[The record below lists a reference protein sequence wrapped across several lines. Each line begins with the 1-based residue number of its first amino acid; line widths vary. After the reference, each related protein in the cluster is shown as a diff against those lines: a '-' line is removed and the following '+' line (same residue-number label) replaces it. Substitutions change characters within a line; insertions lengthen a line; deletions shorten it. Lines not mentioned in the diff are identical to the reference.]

1 MHTLET
7 FSPGSL
13 VNLRGRD
20 WIVQPSEAPEE
31 LLVIKPLGGSEDETT
46 GVYLPLGFEDDLPTK
61 AEFPRPA
68 PEDLGNIANA
78 RLLYESARLSFRN
91 GSGPF
96 RCLAKLSFRPRA
108 YQIVPLIMSLRQE
121 ITRLLIADDVGIG
134 KTIEALLIVREL
146 LERRIVKRFAI
157 ICLPHLCDQW
167 QQEIRD
173 KIGMDAVVIRS
184 NTQARL
190 DREIVGDTSVYQ
202 FYPFQIISID
212 YIKSDGRRAV
222 FIEEAPELVV
232 VDEVHTCACPQG
244 ATSSQQ
250 QRHALV
256 RDLSAK
262 DHRHLVLLTA
272 TPHSGKNEEFQSLL
286 GLLKPHFGNLD
297 VTHTD
302 QKQRRELAKYY
313 IQRRRGDV
321 AKWMDGDTPFPVR
334 DPAELNYSLTP
345 AYATFFA
352 DLYEFARKL
361 ISGDLSEQARRVHY
375 WTALGLLRG
384 VMSSPAAGVFMLRN
398 RQSKLLEAEQA
409 VRELPLNPVGD
420 SNNLAPDDAIPEEL
434 MASQLWSDSQK
445 NSLRRLE
452 RSLSEIADNKEDNK
466 INKAAA
472 TIRGW
477 VNEGFNPVVFCQYIP
492 TANYVG
498 ERLSQMLPKKINVQV
513 VTSEDPDEVRRER
526 IEAMKTSEH
535 RVLVATDC
543 LSEGI
548 NLHELFTAVLHY
560 DLPWNPNRLEQREG
574 RVDRFGQ
581 TAETVKAVLLYSR
594 DNPVDGVVLNVIL
607 RKVKKIKKSIGATIA
622 FPGESQSVIDT
633 ITQSLLLSDSYRPEK
648 DTAQEEFSFMEE
660 ARTKELDGQIT
671 DQFNRAEE
679 LAKATRSIFAQH
691 SIKAQEIEKDLA
703 DTDEAIGNPDAVET
717 FIVQTLRELMG
728 VQIDPVEVGTHHAHQ
743 LYTENLPPSL
753 KSLLPESPKL
763 AVSFHSPTPAKVTYL
778 GRNHPFVE
786 QLCQLVLAGSL
797 DREELSASRASALRS
812 SSVSKPTT
820 LLLFR
825 VRNVIEEKKAR
836 HQLVAEEMLTWGF
849 KGDPD
854 ENDFLDPAEA
864 KELLLSAKPGGDE
877 LSMERRGRLVSDAAE
892 KTDKLRSHFDALAE
906 ERCKQLVEA
915 HERFCELID
924 KRRYQVVYPV
934 LPMDILGIYI
944 LLPAGERGEK
954 SRGERG
960 D

>member
-1 MHTLET
+1 MTTLET
-7 FSPGSL
+7 FAPGSL

-31 LLVIKPLGGSEDETT
+31 LLVVKPLGGSDDETT
-46 GVYLPLGFEDDLPTK
+46 GIFLPLGFEEDLPAK

-78 RLLYESARLSFRN
+78 RLLYEAARLSFRN

-108 YQIVPLIMSLRQE
+108 YQIVPMVMALRQE
-121 ITRLLIADDVGIG
+121 VTRLLIADDVGIG
-134 KTIEALLIVREL
+134 KTIEALLIVKEL
-146 LERRIVKRFAI
+146 LERRVIKRFAVV
-157 ICLPHLCDQW
+157 CLPHLCDQW

-184 NTQARL
+184 STQARL

-202 FYPFQIISID
+202 YYPFQIISID
-212 YIKSDGRRAV
+212 YIKSDARRAV
-222 FIEEAPELVV
+222 FIEEAPEMVV

-256 RDLSAK
+256 KDLSAR

-272 TPHSGKNEEFQSLL
+272 TPHSGKTEEFQSIL
-286 GLLKPHFGNLD
+286 GLLKPEFSKLELN
-297 VTHTD
+297 HTD

-321 AKWMDGDTPFPVR
+321 SKWMDGDTPFPIR
-334 DPAELNYSLTP
+334 DPAELNYNLSP
-345 AYATFFA
+345 SYATFFA
-352 DLYEFARKL
+352 DLYDFARKL
-361 ISGDLSEQARRVHY
+361 ISGDLSDQVRRVHY

-384 VMSSPAAGVFMLRN
+384 VMSSPAAGIYMLRN

-409 VRELPLNPVGD
+409 VMELPSNPLGD
-420 SNNLAPDDAIPEEL
+420 SGDSAADDTIPEEL
-434 MASQLWSDSQK
+434 MASQAWSESQK
-445 NSLRRLE
+445 NTLRRLE
-452 RSLSEIADNKEDNK
+452 RSLATIAEGKEDQK
-466 INKAAA
+466 IATAARTIKAW
-472 TIRGW
+472 IS
-477 VNEGFNPVVFCQYIP
+477 EGFNPVIFCQYIP

-498 ERLSQMLPKKINVQV
+498 EHLAKLLPKKVNVQV

-526 IEAMKTSEH
+526 IDAMKSSDH

-581 TAETVKAVLLYSR
+581 TADVVKAVLLYSK

-607 RKVKKIKKSIGATIA
+607 RKVQAIKKSTGATVA

-633 ITQSLLLSDSYRPEK
+633 ITQSLLLNDAYHPDK
-648 DTAQEEFSFMEE
+648 DTSQEEFGFMEE
-660 ARTKELDGQIT
+660 ARTKDLDGEIT

-691 SIKAQEIEKDLA
+691 SIKAQDIEQDLA
-703 DTDEAIGNPDAVET
+703 ETDEAIGNPQAVET
-717 FIVQTLRELMG
+717 FIVQTLRGLMG
-728 VQIDPVEVGTHHAHQ
+728 VQIDAIEIGAHGAYQ

-753 KSLLPESPKL
+753 SSLLPKGPKL
-763 AVSFHSPTPAKVTYL
+763 TLSFHSPTPAKVAYL

-797 DREELSASRASALRS
+797 NRDELSASRASALRS

-825 VRNVIEEKKAR
+825 VRNVIEEKKAAT
-836 HQLVAEEMLTWGF
+836 QLVAEEMLIWGYR
-849 KGDPD
+849 GDPE
-854 ENDFLDPAEA
+854 ENDFLTTAEA
-864 KELLLSAKPGGDE
+864 RELLQSAKPGGDE
-877 LSMERRGRLVSDAAE
+877 LTLERRQRLITDAAE
-892 KTDKLRSHFDALAE
+892 TTKKLGDRFDSLAE

-915 HERFCELID
+915 HERFCELVD

-934 LPMDILGIYI
+934 LPMDILGIYV
-944 LLPAGERGEK
+944 LLPA
-954 SRGERG
+954 
-960 D
+960 